1 MTQHVSVFQ
10 DPDIGDIAYA
20 LPDKTGYTVVE
31 LSGSQFNFVTAASMP
46 DRFVP
51 VRPAPTLEEVASS
64 SAPSC
69 RAGCG
74 VIRMCAWAGMLLVD
88 LDGRAACYCAGDFFA
103 AAESWRI
110 DRGPGRMPSA
120 FCAGAGGRA
129 GYSDHRSSR

>member
-51 VRPAPTLEEVASS
+51 VRPAPTLEEARELVGAEF
-64 SAPSC
+64 AG
-69 RAGCG
+69 AGCG
-74 VIRMCAWAGMLLVD
+74 
-88 LDGRAACYCAGDFFA
+88 
-103 AAESWRI
+103 
-110 DRGPGRMPSA
+110 
-120 FCAGAGGRA
+120 
-129 GYSDHRSSR
+129 